1 MAHLPNCKIKI
12 ILHNLKGE
20 HWTVNSVPT
29 TRVHTSHTM
38 CGGWMA
44 FVRGNSIKVGDVCI
58 FELIRECELRVRIAE
73 VGKDGLDCQVGKLAF
88 SMLRARHDVA
98 CRKTANYMSKN
109 PKVSTKSRNKVDL
122 SDKRLSKIGQEVVLS
137 SRASNTS
144 KKMGVGP
151 KSKAAKKKL
160 GKAFSSL
167 CPLNIL
173 SFIHI
178 ISFNNKFLSSI
189 LFSEIKRENIIQ
201 S

>member
-98 CRKTANYMSKN
+98 CRKTAKYMSKS
-109 PKVSTKSRNKVDL
+109 PKVSPKSRNKVDL
-122 SDKRLSKIGQEVVLS
+122 SDKRLSKMGQETVLS
-137 SRASNTS
+137 GRASNTS
-144 KKMGVGP
+144 KIGVCP
-151 KSKAAKKKL
+151 KLKPAKKKL
-160 GKAFSSL
+160 GKVFVSI
-167 CPLNIL
+167 CPLKLYSNVDPYHKFQQQI
-173 SFIHI
+173 SIKYFI
-178 ISFNNKFLSSI
+178 FRNKRRRI
-189 LFSEIKRENIIQ
+189 
-201 S
+201 